1 MIKGLFF
8 VEAQGNNK
16 TVVKDSL
23 IKLVEKMKTEG
34 FANIKKT
41 SFDKTTDEEGGNFS
55 KTAEVEASFK
65 SLKDFMIFAI
75 NYGPSAMEIWEPEN
89 LVISSKVFIKTLGYV
104 LDLTN
109 KIYAKHNV
117 FFKYVKPK
125 GYKPKIGLTE
135 DEIDSMLDQGSIRI
149 KMVVESEETDR
160 RKAIAAFISAIDE
173 DLFVNKV
180 KTKKLSKKEG
190 GNRLIAIDA
199 FLYEPMNLVTIMVH
213 HTPVLLEIVEPDEIK
228 LNQLYIQ
235 DIGVE
240 LARIF
245 FDLAH
250 RLAFKLSEPTSKF

>member
-16 TVVKDSL
+16 AVVEDSL
-23 IKLVEKMKTEG
+23 KKLVEKMKTEG
-34 FANIKKT
+34 FAEVKEA
-41 SFDKTTDEEGGNFS
+41 SFDKTTEEGDNFS

-65 SLKDFMIFAI
+65 DLKDFMVFVIA
-75 NYGPSAMEIWEPEN
+75 YGPSAMEIWEPEN
-89 LVISSKVFIKTLGYV
+89 LVMSSEEFIKTLGDILV
-104 LDLTN
+104 LTKN
-109 KIYAKHNV
+109 IYAKHGV
-117 FFKYVKPK
+117 FFKYVKPR

-149 KMVVESEETDR
+149 KMVIESEETDR
-160 RKAIAAFISAIDE
+160 RKAIAAFISTIDE

-180 KTKKLSKKEG
+180 KTKKLSEKEG
-190 GNRLIAIDA
+190 GNRLIAIEA
-199 FLYEPMNLVTIMVH
+199 FLYEPKDLVAAMVQ

-250 RLAFKLSEPTSKF
+250 RLAFKMPEPTGKF